1 MDKTVTPPPTTT
13 DADVLFVPVT
23 RGEALDLIEDLLK
36 GDLPLGH
43 SVSESTRSLYTR
55 LRNWVRTP
63 PPSPE
68 TAPPSPE
75 VPLPHDT
82 EHDIQFAMPQIVR
95 PAPQRE
101 PSRGVVI
108 RKVDVTGI
116 SGLGHIVEFCVFSD
130 GACALRWLGG
140 EPQNQPKWEFY
151 DNPGIE
157 PFIQISGHNGNTEV
171 VWIDPPAPPQ

>member
-1 MDKTVTPPPTTT
+1 MSDPTTT
-13 DADVLFVPVT
+13 QRTITLDFT
-23 RGEALDLIEDLLK
+23 EGEADGILA
-36 GDLPLGH
+36 DLPLGH
-43 SVSESTRSLYTR
+43 SVSQATRDLYVK
-55 LRNWVRTP
+55 LRAARRQLP
-63 PPSPE
+63 QE
-68 TAPPSPE
+68 TVVPHTAVPVDPDEDVMYAPPQ
-75 VPLPHDT
+75 T
-82 EHDIQFAMPQIVR
+82 VR
-95 PAPQRE
+95 PAPERD
-101 PSRGVVI
+101 PSRGVII

-171 VWIDPPAPPQ
+171 VWIDPPAQQQ